1 MRAGIVVLL
10 LAAVTLTTGSLDGQ
24 ERRLLPKAKVVSLSN
39 DSNDLPLL
47 SGPPDSAGMHSGMVT
62 LLKEQTVGKH
72 NTKSYE
78 EILVVLQ
85 GEGEMILE
93 GQPPLAFHAPAAVY
107 CPPRTAHDVRNKGS
121 APLRYV
127 YVAAKASETS
137 Q

>member
-24 ERRLLPKAKVVSLSN
+24 EGRLLPKAKVVSLSN